1 MSRVRAPGGEP
12 PLRPAIRNPLIGCMT
27 IFVGFFGGGMIT
39 LLLARVYDVVTHCS
53 PAEGLPVCGN
63 WAIYAGIG
71 GLIGAIL
78 LPTVVFIKLSRA
90 DAAARDSGQ

>member
-1 MSRVRAPGGEP
+1 MSRVAAPGEP

-39 LLLARVYDVVTHCS
+39 LLLARIWDAVTGCS
-53 PAEGLPVCGN
+53 APDGLPVCGN
-63 WAIYAGIG
+63 WAMYAGIG

-78 LPTVVFIKLSRA
+78 LPTVVFIKLSRS
-90 DAAARDSGQ
+90 DAAARDSAQ